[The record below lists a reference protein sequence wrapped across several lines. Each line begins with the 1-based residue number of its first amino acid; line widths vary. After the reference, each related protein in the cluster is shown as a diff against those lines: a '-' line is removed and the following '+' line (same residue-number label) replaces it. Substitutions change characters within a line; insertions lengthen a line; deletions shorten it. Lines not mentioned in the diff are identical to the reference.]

1 MVFPYELLPWQWIVW
16 ICSGLFIGLTKAG
29 FSGLNAVIIP
39 LIAVIFG
46 ARESTALILI
56 PLCFA
61 DILAAAYYRN
71 NAEWKY
77 IIKLIPWT
85 LLGFALAIYIDQMVS
100 AQTFRYLMGGSLLAG
115 LLVMFWNEYYGKNKQ
130 PPEKLW
136 FAALF
141 GVAGGFAT
149 VVGNVAGPIMAVF
162 LLSMGLPKKSYAGT
176 AAWFF
181 LIVNYAKLPIQVF
194 VWKNMNTDTLLF
206 GLTLVPAVVMG
217 VVLGIFLIKKIPE
230 PVYRKLIMVLTLIST
245 IMLFT

>member
-1 MVFPYELLPWQWIVW
+1 MVFTYELLPWQWTVW

-29 FSGLNAVIIP
+29 FSGLNAVTIP

-46 ARESTALILI
+46 ARESTGLILI

-61 DILAAAYYRN
+61 DLLAAAYYRN

-77 IIKLIPWT
+77 ILKLMPWT
-85 LLGFALAIYIDQMVS
+85 LLGFALAIYVDQMIS
-100 AQTFRYLMGGSLLAG
+100 AQAFRYLMGGSLLAG
-115 LLVMFWNEYYGKNKQ
+115 LLVMFWNEYFGKNKL
-130 PPEKLW
+130 PPAKLW
-136 FAALF
+136 FAAIF
-141 GVAGGFAT
+141 GIAGGFAT

-181 LIVNYAKLPIQVF
+181 LIVNYAKLPLQIY
-194 VWKNMNTDTLLF
+194 VWKNINTETFLF
-206 GLTLVPAVVMG
+206 GLTLVPAVITG
-217 VVLGIFLIKKIPE
+217 VLLGIYLIKKIPE
-230 PVYRKLIMVLTLIST
+230 PVYRKLIMTLTLIST